1 MTVISTNTT
10 ANTALLYLNK
20 NSAAQSQD
28 IAQLSSG
35 SRITSAKDDASG
47 LAIATGMKADA
58 SVLQQAQTNLQNG
71 TAVLNTADGA
81 LSNISDILTRMK
93 TLTAQA
99 QSGSG
104 SSTDLSYIDAEYQQ
118 LKDEVDSISTN
129 TTFNGTALLD
139 GTSAYSSGVDFMVGT
154 TSTDK
159 ITVTLSG
166 ADSTTLGIGVNHID
180 SAADAAS
187 EMTALDT
194 AITTISTA
202 RANVGATLSRMSFRS
217 ELINTSIQNLNAA
230 KSAITDTDIAATQSK
245 FSSDQTLTTAAI
257 SALSDANQM
266 NQQILKLLQ

>member
-1 MTVISTNTT
+1 MPVISTNTT

-47 LAIATGMKADA
+47 LAIATGMKSDA
-58 SVLQQAQTNLQNG
+58 SVMQQAQTNLQNG

-99 QSGSG
+99 QSGSS

-118 LKDEVDSISTN
+118 LKTEIDDISKN

-139 GTSAYSSGVDFMVGT
+139 GTSAYSTGVDFMVGT
-154 TSTDK
+154 NSSDT
-159 ITVTLSG
+159 ITVQLNG
-166 ADSTTLGIGVNHID
+166 ADSATLGIGTNAIT
-180 SAADAAS
+180 SAANAAS
-187 EMTALDT
+187 EMTALDS
-194 AITTISTA
+194 AITQISTD

-217 ELINTSIQNLNAA
+217 DVINTSIQNLNAA

-266 NQQILKLLQ
+266 NQSILKLLQ

>member
-20 NSAAQSQD
+20 NSAAQSAD
-28 IAQLSSG
+28 LARLSSG
-35 SRITSAKDDASG
+35 SRITSAKDDAAG

-58 SVLQQAQTNLQNG
+58 AVLQQAATNLQNG

-99 QSGSG
+99 QSGS
-104 SSTDLSYIDAEYQQ
+104 SSTTDLSYIDAEYQQ
-118 LKDEVDSISTN
+118 LKTEIDGIASN
-129 TTFNGTALLD
+129 TAFNGTALLD
-139 GTSAYSSGVDFMVGT
+139 GTSAYSTGVDFMVGT
-154 TSTDK
+154 SASDK
-159 ITVTLSG
+159 ITVTLGG
-166 ADSTTLGIGVNHID
+166 ASSTTLGIGVNSI
-180 SAADAAS
+180 SSEANAAS
-187 EMTALDT
+187 EMTALDA
-194 AITTISTA
+194 AITTVSTA

-217 ELINTSIQNLNAA
+217 NVISTSLQNLNSA
-230 KSAITDTDIAATQSK
+230 KSAIMDTDIAATQSA
-245 FSSDQTLTTAAI
+245 FSSDQTMTSAAI

>member
-10 ANTALLYLNK
+10 ANTALLYLNM

-58 SVLQQAQTNLQNG
+58 AVLQQASTNLQNG

-104 SSTDLSYIDAEYQQ
+104 SSTDLSYINAEYSQ
-118 LKDEVDSISTN
+118 LKDEIDSIAKN

-139 GTSAYSSGVDFMVGT
+139 GTSAYSAGVDFMVGT
-154 TSTDK
+154 TSSDK

-166 ADSTTLGIGVNHID
+166 ADSATLGVGVNQID

-187 EMTALDT
+187 EMTALDG
-194 AITTISTA
+194 AITTVSTA

-217 ELINTSIQNLNAA
+217 DMINTSIQNLNAA

>member
-20 NSAAQSQD
+20 NSAAQGQD

-47 LAIATGMKADA
+47 LAIATGMKADV
-58 SVLQQAQTNLQNG
+58 SVLQQAQTNLSNG

-99 QSGSG
+99 QSGS
-104 SSTDLSYIDAEYQQ
+104 SSATDLSYTNAEYQQ
-118 LKDEVDSISTN
+118 LKTEIDDIANN

-139 GTSAYSSGVDFMVGT
+139 GASAYSTGVAFMVGT
-154 TSTDK
+154 SSADT
-159 ITVTLSG
+159 ITVQLNG
-166 ADSTTLGIGVNHID
+166 ANTTTLGVGTVPID

-187 EMTALDT
+187 EMNALDN
-194 AITTISTA
+194 AITQISTD

-217 ELINTSIQNLNAA
+217 DVINTSVQNLDAA

-266 NQQILKLLQ
+266 NQSILKLLQ

>member
-81 LSNISDILTRMK
+81 LSNIADILTRMK

-99 QSGSG
+99 QSGS
-104 SSTDLSYIDAEYQQ
+104 SSATNLSYIDAEYQQ
-118 LKDEVDSISTN
+118 LKDEVDSIATN

-139 GTSAYSSGVDFMVGT
+139 GTSAYSTGVDFMVGT
-154 TSTDK
+154 TSADK
-159 ITVTLSG
+159 ITVTLGG
-166 ADSTTLGIGVNHID
+166 ADSTTLGIGTVPID
-180 SAADAAS
+180 SATDAAS

-217 ELINTSIQNLNAA
+217 EMISTSIQNLNSA
-230 KSAITDTDIAATQSK
+230 KSAITDADIAATQSK

-266 NQQILKLLQ
+266 NQSILKLLQ